1 MNPRRIL
8 LVALAALALAA
19 CGGGAAS
26 SSQNTASPPS
36 APVFEQGQAGGVPA
50 MDTGSVAE
58 EAPAAPE
65 AAAPGQIPSQ
75 RLVIRTAALS
85 LQVESVREAEARV
98 RATADALGGYV
109 VSSETSGDEGFLTA
123 RVVFRV
129 PADRFDEA
137 LSGVQGLA
145 KKVLARSVSGEDVT
159 EEFVDLESRLRT
171 LEATRDRL
179 LDLLARAETVEE
191 ALSVNTALTDVQGQ
205 VEQVTGRMQYLKQSA
220 ALSTVTV
227 ELHPVP
233 VTPIV
238 EEGAWQPLEVARVAL
253 RGLLE
258 FGQGLVN
265 VGIVL
270 LVWAPVWLPLLLVGR
285 WLLRRLI
292 RASKK
297 PIVPPAS

>member
-1 MNPRRIL
+1 MNPLRTL
-8 LVALAALALAA
+8 LVVFAALALAA
-19 CGGGAAS
+19 CGGSAATS
-26 SSQNTASPPS
+26 GQNAASPPS
-36 APVFEQGQAGGVPA
+36 APVFESGQAGGVPA
-50 MDTGSVAE
+50 MDTGSAA

-65 AAAPGQIPSQ
+65 AAPPGQIPSQ

-85 LQVESVREAEARV
+85 LQVESVREAESRV

-109 VSSETSGDEGFLTA
+109 VSSETSGDESFLTA

-205 VEQVTGRMQYLKQSA
+205 VEQVTGRMQYLRQSA

-253 RGLLE
+253 RDLLE

-265 VGIVL
+265 LGIVL
-270 LVWAPVWLPLLLVGR
+270 LVWAPVWLPLLLLGR
-285 WLLRRLI
+285 WGLRRLI
-292 RASKK
+292 SASKK